1 MPLDAL
7 MIYHKVNNNTSIH
20 IRLSSYLNLY
30 RKKINDTT
38 LLETHKYIDRFAM
51 TTNISNLII
60 KRKKNI
66 NTNTNTNYFVTEST
80 PS

>member
-38 LLETHKYIDRFAM
+38 LLETHI
-51 TTNISNLII
+51 NI
-60 KRKKNI
+60 
-66 NTNTNTNYFVTEST
+66 
-80 PS
+80 